1 MSRQHG
7 NPAPEPEPDGF
18 AGVERS
24 FTAHIR
30 DHDKPLPPGVLD
42 ERMDVYRGL
51 FFRNIES
58 FLGGSF
64 VVLRTILGDKRWA
77 EIMHDYFSRH
87 KATTPLFPRM
97 PREFLLYLET
107 LYEPHP
113 DDPPFMMQ
121 LAHYEWVDQEV
132 RIDIREID
140 ETGIDPDGDLLE
152 GVPVLNPLAR
162 LLQYDWPVH
171 RIKPDYMPQQQAQ
184 VYLVVSRTRA
194 DQNTFVELNQV
205 SARLLDLLAA
215 ASNSESGGKST
226 GRQMLL
232 QIADELQAKDPTAI
246 VSGGSEMLLRL
257 LAKDI
262 VLGTIASSS

>member
-1 MSRQHG
+1 MSRQPG
-7 NPAPEPEPDGF
+7 NPAQPEPDSF

-30 DHDKPLPPGVLD
+30 DHDKPLPPGVSD

-58 FLGGSF
+58 FLGESF
-64 VVLRTILGDKRWA
+64 SVLRKILGDQRWA
-77 EIMHDYFSRH
+77 EIMRDYFSRH
-87 KATTPLFPRM
+87 QATTPLFPRM
-97 PREFLLYLET
+97 PREFLLYLEN
-107 LYEPHP
+107 LYEPRP

-140 ETGIDPDGDLLE
+140 ETGIDPEGDLLE
-152 GVPVLNPLAR
+152 GMPKLNPLAR

-171 RIKPDYMPQQQAQ
+171 RIGPDYMPQQQSH
-184 VYLVVSRTRA
+184 VYLVVSRTRD

-205 SARLLDLLAA
+205 SARLLDLLSA
-215 ASNSESGGKST
+215 ASNNESGSNSN
-226 GRQMLL
+226 GREMLL
-232 QIADELQAKDPTAI
+232 QIADELQVKDPTVI
-246 VSGGSEMLLRL
+246 VSGGGEMLRRL
-257 LAKDI
+257 LDKDI